1 MASLRHFSALTK
13 NSLCSDSFASTEKCS
28 DGLVYTRICLKDENY
43 ILNYLK
49 ILGFYPLLEK
59 FVINSLFKWSL
70 VLKYKSQIKYLLCFK
85 KIAIRFLS
93 KYFKLHCNL
102 DIILF
107 FIKFFSEIEKA
118 ICIPT

>member
-1 MASLRHFSALTK
+1 M
-13 NSLCSDSFASTEKCS
+13 
-28 DGLVYTRICLKDENY
+28 
-43 ILNYLK
+43 
-49 ILGFYPLLEK
+49 LEK

-85 KIAIRFLS
+85 KISIRFLS
-93 KYFKLHCNL
+93 KYFKLL